1 MSKIIRGTML
11 LTGASFLSKFLGM
24 IYVIPF
30 NVLVGAVGG
39 ALYGYA
45 YTPYSIFLSISTV
58 GIPSAV
64 SKFISKYN
72 SLGDYETGMRMFRLA
87 SLLMLGTGLFAFL
100 MLYFSADWIAGFQ
113 IKGEDTP
120 ITADDVAFVTRMVS
134 IALIIIPSMSILR
147 GFFQGH
153 QSMGPTAVS
162 QVVEQIV
169 RIGFILI
176 GAYIIIHLLGGT
188 IVTAVGFATFAAF
201 IGAVGSCLVLAIYWK
216 KRKPFIK
223 KQIAQQK
230 YTYAI
235 PTRDLFKELFRYAG
249 PFVLVG
255 LAIPLYQLV
264 DQFTFQPAML
274 ASGREDIWVSAA
286 SAIMT
291 YGHKVVIIPMTVATG
306 LSLAMLPSL
315 TESFTQRNEVM
326 YTKQINQ
333 ALQIILVVVIP
344 ASVGIAIL
352 SNEAYGALYGMENIG
367 VTGSLL
373 AWYAPVALLF
383 ALFTVTAGIL
393 QGIDQQNYAVLSL
406 MAGVLAKVLLNSQL
420 IHVFGAK
427 GAIFG
432 TALAAGIAVT
442 LNLWRLKKA
451 LNFKLKQTI
460 KRTIL
465 IGIFTLI
472 MCIVVWT
479 LKAVMGLFLPYETS
493 RWATIV
499 MLGIG
504 AGSGAIVYFVLAYK
518 STLLE
523 HIFGGRIPVVGR
535 FLGR

>member
-1 MSKIIRGTML
+1 ML

-201 IGAVGSCLVLAIYWK
+201 IGAVASCLVLAIYWK

-315 TESFTQRNEVM
+315 TESFTQKNEVM

>member
-315 TESFTQRNEVM
+315 TESFTQKNEVM

>member
-223 KQIAQQK
+223 KQIARQK

-315 TESFTQRNEVM
+315 TESFTQKNEVM

>member
-1 MSKIIRGTML
+1 ML

-255 LAIPLYQLV
+255 LAIPMYQLV

-315 TESFTQRNEVM
+315 TESFTQKNEVM